1 MTCSNM
7 DGSDKLPL
15 LVIGKAANPRC
26 FKNVKSLPVQYHA
39 NTKAWITS
47 EIFVSW
53 VKELDKKMKKK
64 NRKIALVVDNCPAH
78 PQIPGLQSVELVFLP
93 PNTTSKTQPMDQ
105 GIIQNLKVHYRK
117 SPPAV
122 HCRY

>member
-1 MTCSNM
+1 M
-7 DGSDKLPL
+7 DSSDKLPL

-39 NTKAWITS
+39 NRKTWMTS

-53 VKELDKKMKKK
+53 VKEIDKKMKK
-64 NRKIALVVDNCPAH
+64 NRKIVLVVNNCSAQ

-93 PNTTSKTQPMDQ
+93 PNTTSKTQSMD
-105 GIIQNLKVHYRK
+105 
-117 SPPAV
+117 
-122 HCRY
+122 